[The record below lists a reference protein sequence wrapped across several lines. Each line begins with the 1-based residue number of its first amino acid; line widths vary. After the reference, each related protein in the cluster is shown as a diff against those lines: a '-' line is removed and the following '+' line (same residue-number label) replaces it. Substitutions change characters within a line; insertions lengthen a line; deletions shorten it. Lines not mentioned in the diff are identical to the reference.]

1 MNEKLLIIQKM
12 YDFVLWIYP
21 LINRIPKSHR
31 LILGRQIENLVIS
44 ILISMIRANKTRGSH
59 RQMLQQHVSDN
70 LDCLRILVRLCKDL
84 RFMSIAQYRN
94 TVERLNEIGKMLH
107 GWRKAG
113 ER

>member
-1 MNEKLLIIQKM
+1 MYEKLLIIQKM
-12 YDFVLWIYP
+12 YDLILWIYP
-21 LINRIPKSHR
+21 LVNRIPKSHR
-31 LILGRQIENLVIS
+31 MILGRQLEELAIS
-44 ILISMIRANKTRGSH
+44 ILIFMIRANKTRGSN
-59 RQMLQQHVSDN
+59 RQMLQLQISDD

-94 TVERLNEIGKMLH
+94 TAERLNEIGKMLY